1 MRTKRKKPKK
11 EVHKIARPLLSL
23 KVPIGS
29 LNLDPKNAR
38 DHGEQN
44 IGSIVAS
51 LDEFGQRKCIVVKK
65 DGMTVSA
72 GNGTVTA
79 AKQLGWTHIAA
90 LVTDDNDV
98 TAMAYALADNRTGE
112 LATWDYERLVR
123 GMAQLNQGGIDLKKL
138 GWGEDETRK
147 LMQLDSAAFAD
158 MQRLNVDATLNNSIV
173 RELGKKETDFDQN
186 GRWFYVEFY
195 QDEKAFKRLFGKL
208 RPYMRTEHE
217 INGDFFS
224 RMVDRFIA
232 DHGKSIPPPKPTETP
247 APKKKPTKK
256 ACRRP
261 AK

>member
-1 MRTKRKKPKK
+1 VKEESVRTKREKTKKK
-11 EVHKIARPLLSL
+11 EVHKIAPPLLPL
-23 KVPIGS
+23 KVPIGM

-90 LVTDDNDV
+90 LVTDDNEV

-123 GMAQLNQGGIDLKKL
+123 SMTQLNQGGIDLKKL
-138 GWGEDETRK
+138 GWDAVETRM
-147 LMQLDSAAFAD
+147 LMQLDSTSFED
-158 MQRLNVDATLNNSIV
+158 MRRLDVDATLNNSMV
-173 RELGKKETDFDQN
+173 SGLMKGGKGDKNEF
-186 GRWFYVEFY
+186 WFYVEFY
-195 QDEKAFKRLFGKL
+195 KDEPRFRKL
-208 RPYMRTEHE
+208 LKLLQPYMRTPHE
-217 INGDFFS
+217 MTREFFAA
-224 RMVDRFIA
+224 MVERFFA
-232 DHGKSIPPPKPTETP
+232 EHGKRSEVTALAVPE
-247 APKKKPTKK
+247 KKRG
-256 ACRRP
+256 RRG
-261 AK
+261 ARA